1 MVKRTQRVTTLVMLI
16 SVLGALLAACGG
28 SDASNSGAAG
38 GAQPSTAGG
47 GAGASAAA
55 STAAGGT
62 GASAAASMAAGGAS
76 AAASTA
82 AGGASA
88 AAGGGMALPA
98 ECSSVELAY
107 WNPFS
112 GPDGPFMNTLVEQ
125 FQTANPQ
132 VTVNVTTINNNDPP
146 GAYYNRIGTAKA
158 SNQLPDVV
166 IVHADQLATQAFR
179 NTIRPIDELVS
190 QIGIQESDFP
200 EAVWGPGQVAGK
212 RYSVP
217 LDIHPMTMFYNED
230 LLKAAG
236 VNSPPTNGEQFA
248 QAAQAMTQ
256 GENKGFMLTTGFPVQ
271 QIFQQMLHQYGGS
284 EFNED
289 GTKATWN
296 SEAGVQA
303 LQWMK
308 DVQSKYGEVNLE
320 TDAELNSFRSGTL
333 GMAWNGIWQTTSLT
347 GDQVEFAGRAT
358 AVPQIGPNPGT
369 WAGSHQL
376 ALARQETEDPCRTA
390 AGGMLI
396 KYLVD
401 NSVEWAK
408 AGQIPASNTVRE
420 SEAFKAVEPQ
430 ASIAPSVEGAFF
442 PPAVPGITDAFAPL
456 GEAVGAVMA
465 GTETD
470 IKAALDNAAT
480 RADQILEQNKANFG
494 EEPTQ

>member
-1 MVKRTQRVTTLVMLI
+1 MANRTHRLTTLIMLI
-16 SVLGALLAACGG
+16 TVFAALLAACGG
-28 SDASNSGAAG
+28 GTDASNSGAQG

-47 GAGASAAA
+47 GAGASASAGGTDASASAASPAGGTAA
-55 STAAGGT
+55 STAAGT
-62 GASAAASMAAGGAS
+62 S
-76 AAASTA
+76 
-82 AGGASA
+82 
-88 AAGGGMALPA
+88 GGMTLPA
-98 ECSSVELAY
+98 ECTNVELAY

-125 FQTANPQ
+125 FQQANPQ
-132 VTVNVTTINNNDPP
+132 VRVNITTINNNDPP
-146 GAYYNRIGTAKA
+146 GAYYSRLGTAQA
-158 SNQLPDVV
+158 SQQLPDVI
-166 IVHADQLATQAFR
+166 IVHADQLATLAFR

-200 EAVWGPGQVAGK
+200 TAVWGPGNVAGK

-236 VNSPPTNGEQFA
+236 INAAPTNGEEFA
-248 QAAQAMTQ
+248 AAAQALTQ
-256 GENKGFMLTTGFPVQ
+256 GENKGFMLTTGFPIQ

-308 DVQSKYGEVNLE
+308 DAQSKYGEVNLE

-358 AVPQIGPNPGT
+358 AVPQVGPNPGT

-376 ALARQETEDPCRTA
+376 ALARQQTEDPCRTA

-408 AGQIPASNTVRE
+408 AGQIPANTTVRE
-420 SEAFKAVEPQ
+420 SEAFKAVQPM
-430 ASIAPSVEGAFF
+430 AAIAPSVEGAFF

-465 GTETD
+465 GTETN
-470 IKAALDNAAT
+470 IKGALDNAAT
-480 RADQILEQNKANFG
+480 RADQILEQNRANFG
-494 EEPTQ
+494 EQPTQ